1 MKAVFDRIEI
11 LKIQF
16 DDQNKD
22 VRLECKVYQGE
33 TWTESTLLISFTDL
47 NRLLSRLS
55 LMGIE
60 IDFSTIEVVFLN
72 SEEKI
77 YEFVAQNV
85 LDFIP
90 SIEFFEM
97 QDPYR
102 QICA

>member
-1 MKAVFDRIEI
+1 MNAIFDRIEI

-16 DDQNKD
+16 EDHNKD
-22 VRLECKVYQGE
+22 VRLACNVYQGE

-55 LMGIE
+55 LMGLE
-60 IDFSTIEVVFLN
+60 IDFSTIEMVFIN
-72 SEEKI
+72 REEKM
-77 YEFVAQNV
+77 YEFDAQNV

-90 SIEFFEM
+90 SIDFFEM
-97 QDPYR
+97 HGPYR